1 MAVRIRLRR
10 MGSKRRPFYRFV
22 VVDSRDKRDGKFLD
36 QVGHY
41 NPIVTPHE
49 FKVDEEKV
57 FDWLK
62 KGAGLSDGAR
72 DLLRKHG
79 TLRKWDAVRRG
90 LPIPPDPV
98 KIVEIKAPEPEKVKE
113 PEPAEQ
119 AEPVEAEKPAEAV
132 EAEKPAE
139 TAEPAE
145 AVEAEKPAEAA
156 ESAEAAEAE
165 KPAEAA
171 EPAEASDAPET
182 PEKPE

>member
-36 QVGHY
+36 QIGHY

-49 FKVDEEKV
+49 FKVDEDKV

-90 LPIPPDPV
+90 LPVPPDPV
-98 KIVEIKAPEPEKVKE
+98 KVVEVKAPEPEKVKE
-113 PEPAEQ
+113 PEPAET
-119 AEPVEAEKPAEAV
+119 EKP
-132 EAEKPAE
+132 
-139 TAEPAE
+139 
-145 AVEAEKPAEAA
+145 
-156 ESAEAAEAE
+156 AEAAEAE
-165 KPAEAA
+165 KPAEVAEAEEPAEAA
-171 EPAEASDAPET
+171 EPVEASDAPET
-182 PEKPE
+182 PEKPEETSTP